1 MGDTRLKT
9 TPRMLLSGRKSRIPF
24 ATAAAVRAL
33 PRPSST
39 STAGV
44 LVTRAKS

>member
-1 MGDTRLKT
+1 MGDTRLRI
-9 TPRMLLSGRKSRIPF
+9 TPRMPLSDRKSLIPF
-24 ATAAAVRAL
+24 TAAAAVRAR

-44 LVTRAKS
+44 PVARARS